1 MTQTGRRQRTA
12 AADALCG
19 KALDQA
25 LAGSDDTG
33 IALVAVGGFGRG
45 ELAPH
50 SDLDVVLVHDDGH
63 DGSREVDVRRVA
75 ERVWYPIWDAGVD
88 VDHSVRALS
97 EVTERARA
105 DPRVTLG
112 LLDARNVAGDP
123 SMTLRLRADLLAHWR
138 REARDQ
144 LPALRTL
151 VEARGRR
158 QDELAHASIPDLK
171 ESVGGLRD
179 AIVLKALVAT
189 WLVDVSHADLE
200 PSRLQLLDVRDALH
214 EVTGRATDRIA
225 PELWPDLA
233 EALGLADAE
242 AAQRQV
248 REVGRRITH
257 LSRLTWHRVDAL
269 LARPPSRLR
278 RAPDLERV
286 AAGVAVSGSE
296 VVLERGTRL
305 SADPLLLLRA
315 AAEAAERGLELAPA
329 TAARLGRE
337 GAALPEPWTREA
349 RNLLT
354 RLLAAGVGLL
364 PVWET
369 LDETGAL
376 SRVLPEWDRV
386 RLLPHV
392 SVVHRFTVD
401 RHLVETCT
409 EASRLIRRVPRPDVL
424 MAAALLHDIGKGELV
439 DHSVAGEPLAAAAAE
454 RMGFDAREVRLI
466 ASLVRWHLLLAEVA
480 TTRDLEDPGTVAYV
494 VERIHDLETLDLLEV
509 LTEADAR
516 ATSPKAWTTWRAGL
530 VAELAQRTR
539 EALGGSP
546 SSTTSSTTASTPWV
560 SDEPAHVDVPA
571 AVREDPRRVDVRVEK
586 GGELGEAGDG
596 ATVTVISGD
605 RIGLMADV
613 AGALAVQRA
622 SVRSA
627 RVWSQDDM
635 AVSVWDI
642 DETHLDEAML
652 RERFDAIAA
661 GRLAPGARLRAP
673 RGQHLDPAVQ
683 IRHDASAEAT
693 VLEVR
698 VDDRPGV
705 VYLVCAALAR
715 LDITVR
721 SAHLT
726 TLGPQAVDVFY
737 VQEAGA
743 GVLSDERAAS
753 AVHAVRRALQDT
765 VTLDGG
771 RG

>member
-1 MTQTGRRQRTA
+1 VTSTGRRERTA
-12 AADALCG
+12 AADALCVAALA
-19 KALDQA
+19 KALEGA
-25 LAGSDDTG
+25 EETG
-33 IALVAVGGFGRG
+33 LALVAVGGFGRR
-45 ELAPH
+45 ELAPY
-50 SDLDVVLVHDDGH
+50 SDLDVVLVHDDGNPA
-63 DGSREVDVRRVA
+63 VDVRRVA
-75 ERVWYPIWDAGVD
+75 ELVWYPMWDAGVD
-88 VDHSVRALS
+88 LDHSLRALS
-97 EVTERARA
+97 EVTDRARA
-105 DPRVTLG
+105 DPRVALG
-112 LLDARNVAGDP
+112 LLDARHLAGDP
-123 SMTLRLRADLLAHWR
+123 SVTLRLRADLLSHWR
-138 REARDQ
+138 RDARSQ

-151 VEARGRR
+151 VVSRAAR
-158 QDELAHASIPDLK
+158 QDELAHASVPDLK

-179 AIVLKALVAT
+179 ATVLKALVAT

-214 EVTGRATDRIA
+214 DVTGRATDRIA

-233 EALGLADAE
+233 QSLGLPDPT

-278 RAPDLERV
+278 RAPDLEPV
-286 AAGVAVSGSE
+286 AAGVAVSGGE
-296 VVLERGTRL
+296 VVLDRGSRPE
-305 SADPLLLLRA
+305 SDPLLLLRA
-315 AAEAAERGLELAPA
+315 AAEAAERGLVLAPA
-329 TAARLGRE
+329 TAARLGRQ
-337 GAALPEPWTREA
+337 GAALTEPWSREA
-349 RNLLT
+349 RNLFT
-354 RLLAAGVGLL
+354 RLLAAGPGLL
-364 PVWET
+364 QVWET
-369 LDETGAL
+369 LDQTGAL
-376 SRVLPEWDRV
+376 DRVLPEWDLV
-386 RLLPHV
+386 RLVPHA

-409 EASRLIRRVPRPDVL
+409 EASRLIRRVSRADVL
-424 MAAALLHDIGKGELV
+424 MVAAVLHDIGKGQLV
-439 DHSVAGEPLAAAAAE
+439 DHSQAGEPLAASAAE
-454 RMGFDAREVRLI
+454 RMGFDSREVHLVRD
-466 ASLVRWHLLLAEVA
+466 LVRWHLLLAEVA
-480 TTRDLEDPGTVAYV
+480 TTRDLEDPGTVASV
-494 VERIHDLETLDLLEV
+494 VERIPDLETLDLLEV

-516 ATSPKAWTTWRAGL
+516 ATSPKAWTAWRAGL
-530 VAELAQRTR
+530 VADLARRTR
-539 EALGGSP
+539 QFLLDTPA
-546 SSTTSSTTASTPWV
+546 TTSLPADQPTPI
-560 SDEPAHVDVPA
+560 EVPA
-571 AVREDPRRVDVRVEK
+571 ALRDDARRIDVRVEP
-586 GGELGEAGDG
+586 LGDG
-596 ATVTVISGD
+596 ASVTVLSGD

-627 RVWSQDDM
+627 RAWNQGEM

-642 DETHLDEAML
+642 DETHLDEAVL

-661 GRLAPGARLRAP
+661 GRLDPSTRLRAP
-673 RGQHLDPAVQ
+673 RGQHLAPAVQ
-683 IRHDASAEAT
+683 IRHDASTEAT

-715 LDITVR
+715 LELTVR

-765 VTLDGG
+765 VTLDDG
-771 RG
+771 RR